1 MRKGNQQE
9 PPNQKQG
16 EEPERHQ
23 TVFQENKGPQGR
35 RRGVRAAGGNGL
47 PESGPVDGVDAV
59 GEQVDGK
66 DPGNQKEEKGVEDS
80 LRDGKGGGVLQDGF
94 HEGEKDGQN
103 DHRQDKKANDFGEQG
118 DEVVGDKR
126 GVVRNHRLIPS
137 LSCRGRAR
145 LWNDEDSVVEPWN
158 GLQPVCKAVCPGAK
172 RHAVLCRRGV
182 RPAKE
187 GE

>member
-1 MRKGNQQE
+1 M
-9 PPNQKQG
+9 
-16 EEPERHQ
+16 
-23 TVFQENKGPQGR
+23 
-35 RRGVRAAGGNGL
+35 
-47 PESGPVDGVDAV
+47 DGVDAV

-80 LRDGKGGGVLQDGF
+80 LWDGKGGGVLQDGF

-137 LSCRGRAR
+137 LSCLGRAR

>member
-1 MRKGNQQE
+1 MKKKWETVGIRRAATQLSGRSIFSNREQDYAEKGNPTGAPKSE
-9 PPNQKQG
+9 ARGGTGTSSDRFSGEQG
-16 EEPERHQ
+16 AA
-23 TVFQENKGPQGR
+23 GR

-80 LRDGKGGGVLQDGF
+80 LWDGKGGGVLQDGF

-137 LSCRGRAR
+137 LSCLGRAR
-145 LWNDEDSVVEPWN
+145 PVE
-158 GLQPVCKAVCPGAK
+158 
-172 RHAVLCRRGV
+172 R
-182 RPAKE
+182 
-187 GE
+187 